1 MHRNP
6 GVMNGKIGVRSV
18 YNLESSGLIPMQRST
33 SLGSSLQ
40 SSKGTENN
48 VSNRIGPAVLF
59 KEEDKFCGESDRN
72 FLKNSITRDGNEK
85 INKQYFS
92 PQNYQVNK
100 SRTTISPVYTSLR
113 PADLCLNDEDN
124 FNNRSVNSS
133 SGKNQRRPMSIIE
146 EEEKTN
152 DYLHDVNQ
160 LKTESP
166 ITIGRG
172 AFSPYSPIVT
182 DSNVVNFMSRQAP
195 DGCDSCVSNDVD
207 PKKETSEDLL
217 SFDSLKVE
225 ASSENIYEKLVSDEK
240 EFSANSISNDVND
253 FYRITFEGPES
264 KKSESPKDLVFRKDT
279 LNTLDHS
286 SPVVGH
292 NTNFS
297 CQFNN
302 QVVQVSKNYK
312 RSPCYT
318 SYGAYYNSPNKNRYS
333 KSIDNIFSES
343 YLNQFDNRIKQEMN
357 TKWSLY
363 PETPNNRDE
372 MLVASAST
380 SEEDMILQ
388 KMPELEC
395 SYTLPRKKAS
405 PKHAIPR
412 TMSKFFFK

>member
-1 MHRNP
+1 MSGH
-6 GVMNGKIGVRSV
+6 IGVRSV
-18 YNLESSGLIPMQRST
+18 YNLESSGLVPMQRST

-40 SSKGTENN
+40 SSKATDNN
-48 VSNRIGPAVLF
+48 AYNRSGPAVLL
-59 KEEDKFCGESDRN
+59 KEEDKICGQSDSSL
-72 FLKNSITRDGNEK
+72 LKNSVSPDGHQV
-85 INKQYFS
+85 INRQFLS
-92 PQNYQVNK
+92 PQNYQVN
-100 SRTTISPVYTSLR
+100 RTAISPVYTNLR
-113 PADLCLNDEDN
+113 PADLCLSDEDG
-124 FNNRSVNSS
+124 FNSRSVNSS
-133 SGKNQRRPMSIIE
+133 GGKNHRRPMSIIE

-152 DYLHDVNQ
+152 DYLHDVKQ

-166 ITIGRG
+166 VTIGQG

-182 DSNVVNFMSRQAP
+182 DPNVVNFMSRQAP

-207 PKKETSEDLL
+207 PKKEASEDLL

-225 ASSENIYEKLVSDEK
+225 ASSENIYEKLESDEK
-240 EFSANSISNDVND
+240 EFSANLVSNDVND
-253 FYRITFEGPES
+253 FYRITFEDPES

-279 LNTLDHS
+279 LNVLDHS
-286 SPVVGH
+286 SAVVDH
-292 NTNFS
+292 KTNFS
-297 CQFNN
+297 CQFKN

-318 SYGAYYNSPNKNRYS
+318 SYGANYNSPNKNRYS

-405 PKHAIPR
+405 PKHGIPR
-412 TMSKFFFK
+412 TMSKFFFKVNILL

>member
-1 MHRNP
+1 
-6 GVMNGKIGVRSV
+6 
-18 YNLESSGLIPMQRST
+18 
-33 SLGSSLQ
+33 
-40 SSKGTENN
+40 
-48 VSNRIGPAVLF
+48 
-59 KEEDKFCGESDRN
+59 
-72 FLKNSITRDGNEK
+72 
-85 INKQYFS
+85 
-92 PQNYQVNK
+92 
-100 SRTTISPVYTSLR
+100 
-113 PADLCLNDEDN
+113 
-124 FNNRSVNSS
+124 
-133 SGKNQRRPMSIIE
+133 MSIIE

-160 LKTESP
+160 LKNESP

-253 FYRITFEGPES
+253 FYRITFEDPES

-318 SYGAYYNSPNKNRYS
+318 GYGAYYNSPNKNRYS

-357 TKWSLY
+357 TKWSFY